1 VFLIKFPFTKKNEEL
16 VSGALN
22 ENKVFVFPTETIYG
36 LGGNAF
42 SKILLDKIFKIKER
56 PIEKSVI
63 LLINSEWINQ
73 LSFWSDS
80 RVNDLIENFWP
91 GPLTLILK
99 ANKALPEFLK
109 SDDGTVAIRYTS
121 SPTVQR
127 LIELGNCPIIGTS
140 ANISGQ
146 PPCSSLRDI
155 KSQLNNK
162 VDFFVDEGNLSF
174 GKASTIV
181 DCVNS
186 NFKVIRHG
194 AISLSNLNRVC
205 KVL

>member
-1 VFLIKFPFTKKNEEL
+1 MFLIKFPFTKKNEEL

-109 SDDGTVAIRYTS
+109 S
-121 SPTVQR
+121 
-127 LIELGNCPIIGTS
+127 L
-140 ANISGQ
+140 
-146 PPCSSLRDI
+146 
-155 KSQLNNK
+155 
-162 VDFFVDEGNLSF
+162 DEF
-174 GKASTIV
+174 ST
-181 DCVNS
+181 
-186 NFKVIRHG
+186 F
-194 AISLSNLNRVC
+194 
-205 KVL
+205 